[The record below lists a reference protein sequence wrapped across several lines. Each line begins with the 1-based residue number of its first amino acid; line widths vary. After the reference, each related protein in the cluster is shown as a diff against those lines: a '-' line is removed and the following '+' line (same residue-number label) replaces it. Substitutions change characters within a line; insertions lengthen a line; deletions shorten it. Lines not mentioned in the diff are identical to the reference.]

1 MQWGLREFA
10 QKDEYLQSLTLKEI
24 ENLGVNTLLMSPPCQ
39 PFTRVGLKKDL
50 EDQRTDAFISILQ
63 LLDK

>member
-1 MQWGLREFA
+1 
-10 QKDEYLQSLTLKEI
+10 LQSLTLKEI